1 MYNRARPFRRL
12 RAVFKR
18 IIDKL
23 RGGTDPIDP
32 DGRRLVNAY
41 LKAAVKKQC
50 IYDKD
55 HTSLAEAKPII
66 DAEPQRRIGLVLAA
80 MSELKDVRTHK
91 AYADSWHDIRALEC
105 IIVLLL
111 RGQLPFDEQTLDR
124 LMRVGFTKKIA
135 LPLGGS
141 MRAVEGYAARQPLTD
156 AHRELL
162 KQLRERLV
170 KDGTGEAR
178 KIVHRIDAIL
188 TPSSSGVLREVAFE
202 PGEPWS
208 DGAISDLGRE
218 PADDWQRLLNHAI
231 TATSSKP
238 SRAWLKTAA
247 GLISAMGHET
257 FESRMAA
264 WLPMV
269 GTPGPGKPMRGWG
282 GDEHLDPTVLA
293 EHNADIL
300 KGLVWSIAT
309 LDSPAMA
316 RLLGDLAEAC
326 FKKIPVHGAR
336 CPKVANAC
344 LIALSM
350 MKNPDAVAQIS
361 RIQTKAKKPSARKM
375 VEKALSASAAQQ
387 GVTPEELEEMSVP
400 DFGFDAA
407 GVRRTG
413 IGDWTA
419 EIVITGTRAVELRW
433 RKADAEK
440 TQASI
445 PADVKRDHADA
456 LKQVKRSL
464 KEIETIL
471 PAQAA
476 RIERLLL
483 DDAARPLDLWRQ
495 RYVDHPLLRDITRRL
510 IWQSD
515 DVTFIPQSDGFI
527 DAAGAKVHPPTDKPI
542 RLWHP
547 IGSSADEVLAWR
559 RWLESNQITQPFKQA
574 HREIYVLTDAER
586 QTRTYSNRFAAH
598 ILRQH
603 QFQALCHER
612 GWVFRLMGNFDSH
625 NTPTRT
631 LPRQQM
637 KVEFWVDAAATAE
650 TSDAGIFLHIA
661 TDQVRFYPWRE
672 EHLTPRQRNE
682 RFMQELE
689 EIRAGRARPEPEAT
703 PLDQIPPRVF
713 SELMRDVDLFVGVC
727 SVGNDPNWQ
736 DHGNGRFTDYW
747 QSYSF
752 GELTESAHTRR
763 DVLSRLLP
771 KLSIADRATLSDRF
785 LTIRGDLRT
794 YHIHLGS
801 GNIQMDPNSQYLCIV
816 QDRRARSHGNEQ
828 IFLPFEGDAMLSIIL
843 SKAFLLAD
851 DKDIKDESILRQ
863 IRMP

>member
-1 MYNRARPFRRL
+1 M
-12 RAVFKR
+12 FKR

-23 RGGTDPIDP
+23 RAGTAAATAAGPSDAQLIH
-32 DGRRLVNAY
+32 AY
-41 LKAAVKKQC
+41 VKAAIAKKC
-50 IYDKD
+50 IYDREL
-55 HTSLAEAKPII
+55 TALPEAKPILEADI
-66 DAEPQRRIGLVLAA
+66 HRRVALLLAA
-80 MSELKDVRTHK
+80 LDELRDHRSRPYD
-91 AYADSWHDIRALEC
+91 AASWHARSLEC
-105 IIVLLL
+105 VIALLL
-111 RGQLPFDEQTLDR
+111 RPQLPFDEKSLDR
-124 LMRVGFTKKIA
+124 LMRIGFTKKLS
-135 LPLGGS
+135 LPLGGI
-141 MRAVEGYAARQPLTD
+141 MRAVERYVEQQPLTD
-156 AHRELL
+156 THRELL
-162 KQLRERLV
+162 KQLRERLDR
-170 KDGTGEAR
+170 DGKGDAR
-178 KIVHRIDAIL
+178 KIVDRIDAIIA
-188 TPSSSGVLREVAFE
+188 PPAKGVSRAVNFE
-202 PGEPWS
+202 PGEPWA
-208 DGAISDLGRE
+208 DAAIDALQRMEQQNTSATPR
-218 PADDWQRLLNHAI
+218 DDWQRLLNHAI
-231 TATSSKP
+231 TAAASKP
-238 SRAWLKTAA
+238 SGTWLKTASQFIDA
-247 GLISAMGHET
+247 IRRDAFCEKMT
-257 FESRMAA
+257 A
-264 WLPMV
+264 WLPLV
-269 GTPGPGKPMRGWG
+269 GTPGPGKPMRGWA
-282 GDEHLDPTVLA
+282 GDAPLDPTVLA

-300 KGLVWSIAT
+300 KGLVWAIAT
-309 LDSPAMA
+309 IDSPQMA
-316 RLLGDLAEAC
+316 HLLGDLAEVC

-387 GVTPEELEEMSVP
+387 GVSPEELEEMSVP
-400 DFGFDAA
+400 DFGFDAS
-407 GVRRTG
+407 GIRRTT
-413 IGDWTA
+413 IGEWTA
-419 EIVITGTRAVELRW
+419 EIAIAGTRDVELRW
-433 RKADAEK
+433 RKVDGDKA
-440 TQASI
+440 QSSI

-456 LKQVKRSL
+456 LKRVKRSL

-483 DDAARPLDLWRQ
+483 DDRARPVDLWRQ
-495 RYVDHPLLRDITRRL
+495 RYLDHPLLRHIARRL
-510 IWQSD
+510 IWQFD
-515 DVTFIPQSDGFI
+515 DVTFIAQDEAFV
-527 DAAGAKVHPPTDKPI
+527 DASGAKVKLPADKPV

-547 IGSSADEVLAWR
+547 IESAASEVLAWR
-559 RWLESNQITQPFKQA
+559 RWLESNRITQPFKQA

-586 QTRTYSNRFAAH
+586 QTRNYSNRFAAH

-612 GWVFRLMGNFDSH
+612 DWTYSLMGNFDSH

-661 TDQVRFYPWRE
+661 TDQVRFYPWQE
-672 EHLTPRQRNE
+672 EHLTPRQRHE

-689 EIRAGRARPEPEAT
+689 QIRAGRQQPQAEST

-736 DHGNGRFTDYW
+736 DHGGGRFTDYW
-747 QSYSF
+747 QAYSF
-752 GELTESAHTRR
+752 GELTESAQSRR

-771 KLSIADRATLSDRF
+771 KLSIADRASLSDKF

-816 QDRRARSHGNEQ
+816 QDRRARSQGSEQ

-843 SKAFLLAD
+843 SKAFLLAA
-851 DKDIKDESILRQ
+851 DKSITDESILRQ
-863 IRMP
+863 IRRA